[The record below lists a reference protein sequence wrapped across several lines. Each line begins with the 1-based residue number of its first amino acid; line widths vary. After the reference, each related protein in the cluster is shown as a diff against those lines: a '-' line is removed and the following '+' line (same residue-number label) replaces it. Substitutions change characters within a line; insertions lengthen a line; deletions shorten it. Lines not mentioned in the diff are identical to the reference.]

1 MVAARCVA
9 SSPSNTSV
17 DASTSGGRRAMLLL
31 GFSTLAV
38 AAAGPAAAQLERPT
52 NKEVDNDTSP
62 FIQELLR
69 RTEEKREERKQQRLN
84 DYYKRNFP
92 EYFKFDGGSE
102 AAATARGLSPE
113 TAAAMRKWLEDNE
126 DQPMPGL
133 RKRD

>member
-1 MVAARCVA
+1 M
-9 SSPSNTSV
+9 SSIYPSAKS
-17 DASTSGGRRAMLLL
+17 AFPQQRAPPR
-31 GFSTLAV
+31 T
-38 AAAGPAAAQLERPT
+38 RPGAC
-52 NKEVDNDTSP
+52 S
-62 FIQELLR
+62 ELLR

>member
-1 MVAARCVA
+1 MAARCVA

-62 FIQELLR
+62 FIQGAQAL
-69 RTEEKREERKQQRLN
+69 
-84 DYYKRNFP
+84 F
-92 EYFKFDGGSE
+92 
-102 AAATARGLSPE
+102 
-113 TAAAMRKWLEDNE
+113 
-126 DQPMPGL
+126 
-133 RKRD
+133 